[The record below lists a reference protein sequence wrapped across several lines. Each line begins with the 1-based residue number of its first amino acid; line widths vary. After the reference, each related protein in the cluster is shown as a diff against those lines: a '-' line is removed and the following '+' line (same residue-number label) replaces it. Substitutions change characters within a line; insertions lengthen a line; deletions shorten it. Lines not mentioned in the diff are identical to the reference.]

1 MNIVQEQARPGWLA
15 GWRKVVEGKAAAR
28 KQGWVREWRGW
39 ATLGGLRVT
48 LGAKR
53 GRLARFCV
61 EEGCYWHGG
70 CRVVGHLGLH
80 PLLRSE
86 SLSVPS
92 SIPPFP
98 VYLSHPNLLLA
109 HTTHERTF
117 RLARVQ
123 DILVSPLCRVT
134 FGLYARPNLPD
145 RRPGPP
151 FSTNPGDELR
161 GSRGLL
167 VAMATEP
174 SSPNPRRPNTGSCP
188 SVHTSLF
195 VSRCLFASSSNH
207 FLHYDFSFSPRGS
220 ISATSLL

>member
-1 MNIVQEQARPGWLA
+1 MGKRERSVGGR
-15 GWRKVVEGKAAAR
+15 REGDS
-28 KQGWVREWRGW
+28 
-39 ATLGGLRVT
+39 

-70 CRVVGHLGLH
+70 CRVVGHLGLPAPSP
-80 PLLRSE
+80 PLGVSLCTELRSPLPSTPPHPPVVVSRLPFALPCSF
-86 SLSVPS
+86 SLSLS
-92 SIPPFP
+92 LSL
-98 VYLSHPNLLLA
+98 YLSLLLA
-109 HTTHERTF
+109 HSRSSRTNVF

-195 VSRCLFASSSNH
+195 VSRCLFASSSNR
-207 FLHYDFSFSPRGS
+207 FLRYDFSLSPRRRQGRD
-220 ISATSLL
+220 I